1 VGAVKDSTL
10 RRRRAPS
17 LPKIGV
23 PDSRGGDER
32 HPDQLTS
39 REVDV
44 LKLVTAGL
52 TNREMAGRLGLSS
65 RTIDAHLRS
74 IYSKLGVASR
84 SGATRSALERG
95 LV

>member
-1 VGAVKDSTL
+1 VGEG
-10 RRRRAPS
+10 RR
-17 LPKIGV
+17 V
-23 PDSRGGDER
+23 DEKA
-32 HPDQLTS
+32 PDQLTS

-52 TNREMAGRLGLSS
+52 TNRQMAARFGLSS

-84 SGATRSALERG
+84 SGATRHALERG

>member
-1 VGAVKDSTL
+1 
-10 RRRRAPS
+10 
-17 LPKIGV
+17 
-23 PDSRGGDER
+23 
-32 HPDQLTS
+32 
-39 REVDV
+39 VDV